1 MPRKSDGE
9 YGQSYL
15 DEIFD
20 WGKFELFVKEFY
32 KSDGELIVERNVR
45 ERGKSGRWRQTD
57 VKVTLKTKLHTYIT
71 LIECKRWKN
80 KVDGDRV
87 DVLAAKIEDLSAS
100 KGAII
105 TTVGYEKGAELYAKH
120 KNIDIFVV
128 RELTEEE
135 WGSPGR
141 IIEIILQFFQGKVE
155 RISFPEAKLQPLIST
170 SFTEIN
176 LNVDFT
182 REGPLDDRLYL
193 YSIKDVTRGPHVLTV
208 ISDYSQKIM
217 KSISNKVQLIE
228 GSKDAIMLILS
239 NVELDLS
246 NSDFK
251 IMILPEGTLEIN
263 KITFELKTLIEQKLV
278 RHDRALKYDLAL
290 IIENYIT
297 KQKNIISKEK
307 KSPQI
312 ELSEGLEVCSPS
324 DRQRYF
330 GTVKKGEVPVIRYFF
345 TFPWNFKLYGY
356 EGTTKTNSIKLKHK

>member
-1 MPRKSDGE
+1 MPGKSDGE
-9 YGQSYL
+9 HGPSYL

-32 KSDGELIVERNVR
+32 KSDGELIVEHNVR
-45 ERGKSGRWRQTD
+45 EKGKSGRRRQTD

-141 IIEIILQFFQGKVE
+141 IIEIVLQFVQGKVE
-155 RISFPEAKLQPLIST
+155 KISFPQAKLQSLINT
-170 SFTEIN
+170 SLTDIN
-176 LNVDFT
+176 LNVGFT
-182 REGPLDDRLYL
+182 REGPLDERLFL
-193 YSIKDVTRGPHVLTV
+193 RSIKDVSQGPHVLTL

-217 KSISNKVQLIE
+217 KSISNKIQLIE
-228 GSKDAIMLILS
+228 EFKDAKMLILS
-239 NVELDLS
+239 NLS
-246 NSDFK
+246 NSDFR
-251 IMILPEGTLEIN
+251 IIILPEGTLVIN
-263 KITFELKTLIEQKLV
+263 KIAFELKTLIEQKLV

-290 IIENYIT
+290 MIENYIT

-312 ELSEGLEVCSPS
+312 ELSGELEVCAPS
-324 DRQRYF
+324 DRQRDF
-330 GTVKKGEVPVIRYFF
+330 GTVKKGEVPIIRYFF
-345 TFPWNFKLYGY
+345 TFPWNFKLFGD
-356 EGTTKTNSIKLKHK
+356 EGTTKTNDIKLKHK

>member
-1 MPRKSDGE
+1 
-9 YGQSYL
+9 
-15 DEIFD
+15 
-20 WGKFELFVKEFY
+20 
-32 KSDGELIVERNVR
+32 
-45 ERGKSGRWRQTD
+45 
-57 VKVTLKTKLHTYIT
+57 
-71 LIECKRWKN
+71 
-80 KVDGDRV
+80 
-87 DVLAAKIEDLSAS
+87 
-100 KGAII
+100 
-105 TTVGYEKGAELYAKH
+105 
-120 KNIDIFVV
+120 
-128 RELTEEE
+128 
-135 WGSPGR
+135 
-141 IIEIILQFFQGKVE
+141 VE

-297 KQKNIISKEK
+297 KQKILFLKRRNHLRLNCLRDWKYALPLTGKDISV
-307 KSPQI
+307 Q
-312 ELSEGLEVCSPS
+312 
-324 DRQRYF
+324 
-330 GTVKKGEVPVIRYFF
+330 
-345 TFPWNFKLYGY
+345 
-356 EGTTKTNSIKLKHK
+356 

>member
-1 MPRKSDGE
+1 MPGESDGE
-9 YGQSYL
+9 YGQGYL

-32 KSDGELIVERNVR
+32 KSDGELIVEHNVR

-87 DVLAAKIEDLSAS
+87 DVLAAKIEDLNAS
-100 KGAII
+100 KGVII
-105 TTVGYEKGAELYAKH
+105 TTIRYEKGAELYAKH

-135 WGSPGR
+135 WGFPGR
-141 IIEIILQFFQGKVE
+141 IIEIVLQFFEGKVE
-155 RISFPEAKLQPLIST
+155 KISFPTAKSDPLIS
-170 SFTEIN
+170 SSTEIK
-176 LNVDFT
+176 LNVEYT

-193 YSIKDVTRGPHVLTV
+193 CSIKDVSQGPHVLTL
-208 ISDYSQKIM
+208 ISDYSQKII
-217 KSISNKVQLIE
+217 KSISNKVQIIE
-228 GSKDAIMLILS
+228 GFKEAKLLIIS

-246 NSDFK
+246 NSEFR

-297 KQKNIISKEK
+297 KQRNIISKEK

-312 ELSEGLEVCSPS
+312 ELSEELEICPPS
-324 DRQRYF
+324 GRQKDYY
-330 GTVKKGEVPVIRYFF
+330 TAKKGDVPVIRCLF
-345 TFPWNFKLYGY
+345 TFPWNFRLYGD
-356 EGTTKTNSIKLKHK
+356 EGITKTNDIKLKHK